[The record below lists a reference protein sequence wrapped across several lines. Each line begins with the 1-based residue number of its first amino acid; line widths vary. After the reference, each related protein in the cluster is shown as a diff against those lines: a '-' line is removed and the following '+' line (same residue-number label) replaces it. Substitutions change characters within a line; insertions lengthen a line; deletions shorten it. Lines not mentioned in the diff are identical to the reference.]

1 MTRAIR
7 ILRVWLPLAVAVT
20 GLSALIY
27 GSVQQVLRQDANDP
41 QIQMAEDAAVALNNG
56 ASPASVAAAT
66 HVDIGRSLA
75 PFLLFYDANGKPAA
89 GSGLLDGSLP
99 DYPLGALQ
107 AAHAS
112 GENRVTWQPRP
123 GVRIASVAVPYDG
136 GYVVAGRS
144 LREVER
150 REAQMRTLAFIA
162 WVVTL
167 LASLLVAAPAG
178 FLSEK

>member
-7 ILRVWLPLAVAVT
+7 ILRAWLPIAVAVT
-20 GLSALIY
+20 GLSALVY

-41 QIQMAEDAAVALNNG
+41 QIQMAEDAAAALKSG
-56 ASPASVAAAT
+56 ASPASLAPST
-66 HVDIGRSLA
+66 HVDIARSLA
-75 PFLLFYDANGKPAA
+75 PFLLLYDTNGKPTA

-99 DYPLGALQ
+99 DYPLGALE
-107 AAHAS
+107 AARSS

-123 GVRIASVAVPYDG
+123 DVRIASVAVPYDG

-150 REAQMRTLAFIA
+150 REAQMQTIAFIA
-162 WVVTL
+162 WSVTL
-167 LASLLVAAPAG
+167 LACLAVAAAAG
-178 FLSEK
+178 FLPEK